1 MAVLEI
7 KTLGE
12 PILRQQTKPIGAV
25 TKRISRLI
33 RDMLETM
40 YAAEGAG
47 LAAPQVGIS
56 KQIVVIDVG
65 DGPIVLL
72 NPRIILHKGEDI
84 DVEGCLSIPGK
95 KAYVKRAANVEVEAL
110 SEQGKPFKIKGE
122 GLLARALQ
130 HEIDHLN
137 GILYVDLVD
146 EAEIF
151 SEGDE

>member
-12 PILRQQTKPIGAV
+12 PVLRQQTQPIKRV

-47 LAAPQVGIS
+47 LAAPQVGIR

-72 NPRIILHKGEDI
+72 NPEIISREGEDI
-84 DVEGCLSIPGK
+84 DVEGCLSVPGK

-110 SEQGKPFKIKGE
+110 NEKGKPFRIKGE